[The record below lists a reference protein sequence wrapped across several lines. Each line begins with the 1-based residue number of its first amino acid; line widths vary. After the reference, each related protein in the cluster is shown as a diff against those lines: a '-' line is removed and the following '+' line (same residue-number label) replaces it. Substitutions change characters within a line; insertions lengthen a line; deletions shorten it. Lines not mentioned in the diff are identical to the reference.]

1 MKNKR
6 KETGMRLTTNT
17 LDVARLPVVLTVS
30 QYAAIL
36 QMKPDTVR
44 KLLRD
49 GEITGSKVGP
59 RLWRIPRE
67 EVSKYIAKQQAAPVL

>member
-1 MKNKR
+1 
-6 KETGMRLTTNT
+6 MRLTVNT
-17 LDVARLPVVLTVS
+17 LDVARLPMVLTVG
-30 QYAAIL
+30 QYAAIM
-36 QMKPDTVR
+36 QMKPPTVR

-67 EVSKYIAKQQAAPVL
+67 EVSRHIAKQ

>member
-1 MKNKR
+1 
-6 KETGMRLTTNT
+6 MRLTTNT

-44 KLLRD
+44 KLRFLDKLRSSA
-49 GEITGSKVGP
+49 EQ
-59 RLWRIPRE
+59 LE
-67 EVSKYIAKQQAAPVL
+67 EKLLDF